1 MPSWS
6 SKQECRS
13 FYKSLCAQEFAQG
26 LVQNQQ
32 QLNVFLQDFMSR
44 QNGCWGAYRSL
55 SQEVSVD
62 QVFKIEHID
71 WVFPRIKGTEL
82 EFCFASGFSQGA
94 FGVLEPDPNS
104 AIIDLKGIHGLL
116 IPGLVFNKNGNRLG
130 KGKGFYDKTL
140 AHFKG
145 VKVGVC
151 FDFQI
156 SEQTLPMEAHD
167 EKMDYILT
175 ESGLIVCQQ
184 FEVH

>member
-1 MPSWS
+1 MSSWS

-32 QLNVFLQDFMSR
+32 KLNGYLRDYMSK
-44 QNGCWGAYRSL
+44 QSGFWGAYRAL
-55 SQEVSVD
+55 AQEVSVD
-62 QVFKIEHID
+62 EVFQIKDID
-71 WVFPRIKGTEL
+71 WLFPRVNGNEL

-94 FGVLEPDPNS
+94 FGVLEPDPTS
-104 AIIDLKGIHGLL
+104 TQVDLQNLQGLL
-116 IPGLVFNKNGNRLG
+116 IPGLSFNKNGNRLG

-140 AHFKG
+140 EHFKG
-145 VKVGVC
+145 IKVGVC

-156 SEQTLPMEAHD
+156 SERTLPMDAHD
-167 EKMDYILT
+167 VKVDFLIS
-175 ESGLIVCQQ
+175 ESGITICQQ